1 MFPDTVRVLLVGLS
15 ASNSPEL
22 QDHLRRLGCRVSMR
36 KSCRDAAR
44 TLQRDG
50 YGLVLAEFLLSD
62 GCAYDLVPVILATET
77 SMFFTNA
84 LDDACWWMTA
94 ACRGQIRAEECGM
107 NADEF
112 RVALN
117 EIVFDEHFAVRALH
131 PDSWGAGLRLVGK
144 GGLESRYRLAQKLSE
159 TNAHTIL
166 GGGSTCNE

>member
-15 ASNSPEL
+15 ASNSSKL

-77 SMFFTNA
+77 SMFFHQCA
-84 LDDACWWMTA
+84 GRRLLVDD
-94 ACRGQIRAEECGM
+94 RSLPGPNPSGG
-107 NADEF
+107 
-112 RVALN
+112 
-117 EIVFDEHFAVRALH
+117 VRAVWNH
-131 PDSWGAGLRLVGK
+131 GTGWRKNSPRQTRTRFWGRQHVQRIAALRVSK
-144 GGLESRYRLAQKLSE
+144 WKRRND
-159 TNAHTIL
+159 NATKQF
-166 GGGSTCNE
+166 